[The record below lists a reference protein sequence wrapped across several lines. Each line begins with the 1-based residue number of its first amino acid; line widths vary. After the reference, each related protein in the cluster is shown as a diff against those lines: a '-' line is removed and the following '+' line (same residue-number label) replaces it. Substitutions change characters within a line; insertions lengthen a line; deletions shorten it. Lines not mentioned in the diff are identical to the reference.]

1 MDIDFR
7 TTSLAEIARSVRQKE
22 LSAREVAATA
32 LARIDALNPL
42 LNAFVAV
49 DGELALEQAA
59 AVDQIVA
66 SGGDPGPL
74 AGVPIGVKDLED
86 AAGYRTTHGSLAWAN
101 APVAEHDSVLV
112 ARLRA
117 AGCVVVGKTN
127 TPEFGWTAKTDN
139 ALFGVT
145 RNPWNLDHSPGGSSG
160 GTAAALAAGMVPLAT
175 GSDGG
180 GSIRIPAACCGL
192 SAMKASM
199 GRVPSGG
206 PRPPDWPGLSAK
218 GPMAR
223 RIEDVV
229 RALDVVVAPEPT
241 DLRSLP
247 RPEASWLAA
256 LEDPRPPAKVVWAPT
271 LGYAKVDAEVLAICE
286 RAVSVF
292 ESLGADVVE
301 IDTVFDADPLGSW
314 LTLTG
319 VFLLRS
325 LEERAGQPGS
335 DEIDPGL
342 AFLVDH
348 ARSVTGRQMADALDA
363 CHRVNARLVEVFSD
377 ARILVTP
384 TCAGLAPP
392 IALDGIGL
400 VNGEETAN
408 WVAFTYPF
416 NMSGSPAASVCAG
429 LSRSGLPVGLQL
441 VGPAHGDLVVLRTA
455 AALEGALGFDQ
466 LAPVG

>member
-7 TTSLAEIARSVRQKE
+7 RTSLAELADSVRHKKV
-22 LSAREVAATA
+22 SAREVTAAA
-32 LARIDALNPL
+32 LARIEALNPPI
-42 LNAFVAV
+42 NAFVAV
-49 DGELALEQAA
+49 DGERALEQAG
-59 AVDQIVA
+59 AVDQFVA

-86 AAGYRTTHGSLAWAN
+86 AAGYRTTHGSPMFAN
-101 APVAEHDSVLV
+101 DPIAEHDSVLV

-127 TPEFGWTAKTDN
+127 TPDFGWTAKTEN
-139 ALFGVT
+139 ALFGT
-145 RNPWNLDHSPGGSSG
+145 TKNPWNLDHTPGGSSG

-180 GSIRIPAACCGL
+180 GSIRIPSACCGL
-192 SAMKASM
+192 SGMKASM

-229 RALDVVVAPEPT
+229 LALDVVVAPEPT

-256 LEDPRPPAKVVWAPT
+256 LDDPRPPAKVLWAPT
-271 LGYAKVDAEVLAICE
+271 LGYAAVDAEVLAICE
-286 RAVSVF
+286 RAVSVL
-292 ESLGADVVE
+292 ESLGAEVVE
-301 IDTVFDADPLGSW
+301 IDTVFDSDPLDDW

-319 VFLLRS
+319 VYLLRS
-325 LEERAGQPGS
+325 VDERAGQPGS
-335 DEIDPGL
+335 GEMDPL
-342 AFLVDH
+342 LSYLVER

-363 CHRVNARLVEVFSD
+363 CHLVNVRLVEFFSD

-392 IALDGIGL
+392 LALDGMGL
-400 VNGEETAN
+400 INGEETPN

-416 NMSGSPAASVCAG
+416 NMSGSPAATLCAG
-429 LSRSGLPVGLQL
+429 LSASGLPVGLQL
-441 VGPAHGDLVVLRTA
+441 VGPPHGDLVVLRTA
-455 AALEGALGFDQ
+455 AALEAALGFDR

>member
-1 MDIDFR
+1 MEIDFR
-7 TTSLAEIARSVRQKE
+7 RTSLAELAGSVRRRE
-22 LSAREVAATA
+22 VSARELAAIA

-42 LNAFVAV
+42 VNAFVAV
-49 DGELALEQAA
+49 DGERALEQAA

-74 AGVPIGVKDLED
+74 AGIPIGVKDLED
-86 AAGYRTTHGSLAWAN
+86 AAGYRTTHGSPMWADD
-101 APVAEHDSVLV
+101 PVAEHDSVLV

-117 AGCVVVGKTN
+117 SGCVVVGKTN
-127 TPEFGWTAKTDN
+127 TPEFGWTAKTEN
-139 ALFGVT
+139 ALFGT
-145 RNPWNLDHSPGGSSG
+145 TKNPWNLEHTPGGSSG

-192 SAMKASM
+192 SGVKTSM

-206 PRPPDWPGLSAK
+206 PEPPQWPGLSAK

-223 RIEDVV
+223 RIQDVV
-229 RALDVVVAPEPT
+229 LALDVVVAPEPT

-256 LEDPRPPAKVVWAPT
+256 LDDPHPPAKVLWAPT
-271 LGYAKVDAEVLAICE
+271 LGYATVDAEVLTVCQ
-286 RAVSVF
+286 RALSVL
-292 ESLGADVVE
+292 ESLGTEVVE
-301 IDTVFDADPLGSW
+301 IDTVFEKDPLGSW

-319 VFLLRS
+319 VYLLRT
-325 LEERAGQPGS
+325 LEGRPGRPGS
-335 DEIDPGL
+335 DEVDPGL
-342 AFLVDH
+342 TYLIDR
-348 ARSVTGRQMADALDA
+348 AREVTGLQMAEALDA
-363 CHRVNARLVEVFSD
+363 CHRVNLALVEIFSD
-377 ARILVTP
+377 ARILLTP

-392 IALDGIGL
+392 IALGGLGL
-400 VNGEETAN
+400 VNGEQTPN

-429 LSRSGLPVGLQL
+429 FSRSGLPVGLQV

-455 AALEGALGFDQ
+455 AALEAALGFEQ